1 MGAACCVAARDAAL
15 PKRTRHE
22 PSHRSITCSPSW
34 SFRWDQRRVAGE
46 VEDSSCQVSHGNS
59 RSGCREIKGS
69 IDSERGNLSDGG
81 SLENFGTPASLKSP
95 VHEEMGVNLLT
106 LPSDISM
113 ASNFSTE
120 LRSIASHNSAEVK
133 NMAES
138 PNMADTSA
146 QKLSFS
152 ISSSFS
158 TPNADPLS
166 TNAHTLPPSSTPSRR
181 ARRSPGHQLLRQVSD
196 SRILGLKSPNNYS
209 VSEGRSSFVLSACS
223 NDLTAGSFGG
233 SSDGWSMRTF
243 SELVASQRERWS
255 FDSEHLGFGR
265 GNLSGSSSRFS
276 CSSSVDLQICGAC
289 SKLLTER
296 SSWSSQRI
304 VANSELSVVAVLVCG
319 HVYHAECLEIMTA
332 DNDRYDPACPICTVG
347 EKQVANMARKALKA
361 EAELKAKHYKISRN
375 RVVDSYLDDD
385 FEDFDYQK
393 DVKHEGKSPKMEAS
407 SSTRTRSSSSKPFL
421 RRHFSLGSK
430 WTRSLTEND
439 SVRKKGFWTR
449 YRKD

>member
-1 MGAACCVAARDAAL
+1 MGAACCVAARDATL
-15 PKRTRHE
+15 SNRTQHE
-22 PSHRSITCSPSW
+22 PTHRNITCSPSW
-34 SFRWDQRRVAGE
+34 SFHWDQRRVAGE
-46 VEDSSCQVSHGNS
+46 VEDSSYQASNGNS
-59 RSGCREIKGS
+59 RNGCREIKGA

-81 SLENFGTPASLKSP
+81 SLENFGTPASPKSP
-95 VHEEMGVNLLT
+95 VHEEMGVNSLT

-120 LRSIASHNSAEVK
+120 LRSIASHNSLEVK
-133 NMAES
+133 NLAES
-138 PNMADTSA
+138 PNIADTSA

-152 ISSSFS
+152 LSSSFS

-166 TNAHTLPPSSTPSRR
+166 THAHILPPSSTPTRR
-181 ARRSPGHQLLRQVSD
+181 ARRSPGHRLLRQVSD
-196 SRILGLKSPNNYS
+196 SRILGLKSPNNYPA
-209 VSEGRSSFVLSACS
+209 SEGRSSFVLSACS
-223 NDLTAGSFGG
+223 NDLTAGSYGG

-243 SELVASQRERWS
+243 SELVASSQRERWS
-255 FDSEHLGFGR
+255 FDSERFGR
-265 GNLSGSSSRFS
+265 GNISGSSSRFS

-289 SKLLTER
+289 SKLLSER
-296 SSWSSQRI
+296 SSWCSQRI
-304 VANSELSVVAVLVCG
+304 IANSELSVVAVLVCG
-319 HVYHAECLEIMTA
+319 HVYHAECLEIMTV
-332 DNDRYDPACPICTVG
+332 DTDRYEPACPICTVG
-347 EKQVANMARKALKA
+347 EKQVAKMSRKALKA

-393 DVKHEGKSPKMEAS
+393 DAKPKGKSPKMEAS
-407 SSTRTRSSSSKPFL
+407 CSTKSSSSKPFL

-439 SVRKKGFWTR
+439 SVRKKGFWAR